1 MFRLA
6 LGTVQ
11 FGMNYG
17 ITNRN
22 GVPDE
27 SQLAQILDCAM
38 TQGMVDLDTACAYGD
53 AHQRLGKF
61 GVRNFRVVSK
71 MPPRIEPYA
80 MEACLVKMLTQ
91 LDCDRLFGVL
101 LHSQE
106 DLQDPQ
112 AQARFAQLQRLQ
124 AAGLINRIGIS
135 VYDGAALLQ
144 ICEQFPVDMVQC
156 PVNPLNRQC
165 ETALQWLGKNRPEV
179 EIHLRSIFLQ
189 GALLS
194 APENLPSHLPGLRQ
208 GVVHFQES
216 CRRQVVPPGVAALA
230 YLRRF
235 DPEVAVV
242 GISSLAEMQEIML
255 WYKAAAEIDLDLPEI
270 PFLPEFDP
278 RAW

>member
-27 SQLAQILDCAM
+27 SQLAQILDSAM
-38 TQGMVDLDTACAYGD
+38 SQGIGDLDTACAYGD
-53 AHQRLGKF
+53 AHQRLGRF

-80 MEACLVKMLTQ
+80 MEACLVKMLTE

-106 DLQDPQ
+106 DLQDSQ

-135 VYDGAALLQ
+135 VYEGAALRQ
-144 ICEQFPVDMVQC
+144 ICEQFTVDMVQC
-156 PVNPLNRQC
+156 PVNILNREC
-165 ETALQWLGKNRPEV
+165 EAALQWLVQNRPQV

-189 GALLS
+189 GALLGD
-194 APENLPSHLPGLRQ
+194 PHGLPAHLPGLRR
-208 GVVHFQES
+208 GVAEFQES
-216 CRRQVVPPGVAALA
+216 CRQQNVQPGVAALA

-235 DPEVAVV
+235 NPEVAVV
-242 GISSLAEMQEIML
+242 GVSSLAELQEIL
-255 WYKAAAEIDLDLPEI
+255 GWHKAAAAVDPPLPEI
-270 PFLPEFDP
+270 PFSPEFDP